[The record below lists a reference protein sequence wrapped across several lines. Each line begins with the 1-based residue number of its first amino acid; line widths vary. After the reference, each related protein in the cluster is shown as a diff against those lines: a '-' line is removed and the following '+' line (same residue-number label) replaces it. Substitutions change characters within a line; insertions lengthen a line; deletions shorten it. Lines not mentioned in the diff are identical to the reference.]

1 MSTPPLIV
9 HIIYRLDIGGLENGL
24 VNLINR
30 MPPERYRHAII
41 CLTDHSSFRSR
52 IQRNDVACYALNK
65 RAGKDLWMFWRL
77 FKLLRQLKPAIV
89 HTRNLATLDCVLPA
103 ALAGVRCRVHGEHGR
118 DVEDVD
124 GSSLKLQR
132 FRRFFK
138 PFVSCYIPLSRDLEA
153 YLREKIGVLPEKM
166 TQIYNGVDSDK
177 FRLPSGGREALPIA
191 DFAGPDSIVVGT
203 VGRMQTVKDQ
213 LTLVRA
219 FLQVLKTV
227 PDARKHLRLVLVGE
241 GPLRVEAEKMLAQE
255 DALQLAWLAGAR
267 HDIPELLRGLD
278 VFVLPSLA
286 EGISNTILEAMATG
300 LPVVATRV
308 GGNPE
313 LVEDGVTGT
322 LVPAADPT
330 TMAAAI
336 ADYFLDAGKRHRHG
350 MAARAT
356 VERKYSMDAMVAA
369 YMGVYDRVLHGAT

>member
-1 MSTPPLIV
+1 MPMPPLIV

-24 VNLINR
+24 VNLINS

-41 CLTDHSSFRSR
+41 CLTGHSSFRDR
-52 IQRNDVACYALNK
+52 IQRNDVACYALHK
-65 RAGKDLWMFWRL
+65 QAGKDIWMFWRL

-118 DVEDVD
+118 DVEDMD

-138 PFVSCYIPLSRDLEA
+138 PLISRYIPLSRDLEA
-153 YLREKIGVLPEKM
+153 YLCEKIGVPPESM
-166 TQIYNGVDSDK
+166 TQIYNGVDSEK
-177 FRLPSGGREALPIA
+177 FCPPLDGRESLPVA

-227 PDARKHLRLVLVGE
+227 PDARKYLRLVLVGD
-241 GPLRVEAEKMLAQE
+241 GPLRAAAEKMLAE
-255 DALQLAWLAGAR
+255 DDALQLAWLAGAR

-313 LVEDGVTGT
+313 LVADGVTGT
-322 LVPAADPT
+322 LVPASDPMA
-330 TMAAAI
+330 MAAAI
-336 ADYFLDAGKRHRHG
+336 ADYFLDAGKRQRHG
-350 MAARAT
+350 KAAREM

-369 YMGVYDRVLHGAT
+369 YMGVYDRVLAGR

>member
-1 MSTPPLIV
+1 MPTPPLIV

-41 CLTDHSSFRSR
+41 CLTDHSSFRER
-52 IQRNDVACYALNK
+52 IQRDDVACYALHK

-118 DVEDVD
+118 DVEDMD
-124 GSSLKLQR
+124 GRSLKLQR

-138 PFVSCYIPLSRDLEA
+138 PFVSRYIPLSRDLEG
-153 YLREKIGVLPEKM
+153 YLREKIGVLPEKI
-166 TQIYNGVDSDK
+166 TQIYNGVDSEK
-177 FRLPSGGREALPIA
+177 FRPPLDGRDPLPVA
-191 DFAGPDSIVVGT
+191 DFAGPDSFVVGT

-227 PDARKHLRLVLVGE
+227 PDARKFLRLVLVGD
-241 GPLRVEAEKMLAQE
+241 GPLRAAAEKLLVEE

-267 HDIPELLRGLD
+267 HDISELLRGLD

-313 LVEDGVTGT
+313 LVEDGMSGT
-322 LVPAADPT
+322 LVPASNPMA
-330 TMAAAI
+330 MAAAI
-336 ADYFLDAGKRHRHG
+336 ADYFLDAGKRQRHG
-350 MAARAT
+350 KAAREM

-369 YMGVYDRVLHGAT
+369 YMGVYDRVLTSH

>member
-1 MSTPPLIV
+1 M
-9 HIIYRLDIGGLENGL
+9 
-24 VNLINR
+24 
-30 MPPERYRHAII
+30 
-41 CLTDHSSFRSR
+41 
-52 IQRNDVACYALNK
+52 
-65 RAGKDLWMFWRL
+65 
-77 FKLLRQLKPAIV
+77 
-89 HTRNLATLDCVLPA
+89 
-103 ALAGVRCRVHGEHGR
+103 
-118 DVEDVD
+118 D

-138 PFVSCYIPLSRDLEA
+138 PFVSRYIPLSRDLEG
-153 YLREKIGVLPEKM
+153 YLREKIGVPPAAM
-166 TQIYNGVDSDK
+166 TQIYNGVDSEK
-177 FRLPSGGREALPIA
+177 FCPPVNGREALPIA
-191 DFAGPDSIVVGT
+191 DFAKPDCCVVGT

-227 PDARKHLRLVLVGE
+227 PDARKYLRLVLVGD
-241 GPLRVEAEKMLAQE
+241 GPLRATAEKLLAE
-255 DALQLAWLAGAR
+255 EGALQLAWLAGAR
-267 HDIPELLRGLD
+267 HDIPGLLRGLD

-322 LVPAADPT
+322 LVPAADPAA
-330 TMAAAI
+330 MAAAI
-336 ADYFLDAGKRHRHG
+336 ADYLLDAGKRQRHG
-350 MAARAT
+350 MAAREM

-369 YMGVYDRVLHGAT
+369 YMGVYDRVLASH

>member
-1 MSTPPLIV
+1 MPTPPLIV

-52 IQRNDVACYALNK
+52 IQRDDVACYALHK
-65 RAGKDLWMFWRL
+65 RIGKDLWMFWRL

-89 HTRNLATLDCVLPA
+89 HTRNLATLECVLPA

-118 DVEDVD
+118 DVEDMD
-124 GSSLKLQR
+124 GSSVKLQWL
-132 FRRFFK
+132 RRFFK
-138 PFVSCYIPLSRDLEA
+138 PFVSRYIPLSRDLEA
-153 YLREKIGVLPEKM
+153 YLHEKIGVPPERM

-177 FRLPSGGREALPIA
+177 FRPPVDGRESLPVA
-191 DFAGPDSIVVGT
+191 DFAGPGSIVVGT
-203 VGRMQTVKDQ
+203 VGRMQIVKDQ

-219 FLQVLKTV
+219 FLQVLKAV
-227 PDARKHLRLVLVGE
+227 PDVRKHLRLVLVGE
-241 GPLRVEAEKMLAQE
+241 GPLRAVAENILAEA
-255 DALQLAWLAGAR
+255 DALQLAWLPGAR

-300 LPVVATRV
+300 LPVVATHV

-322 LVPAADPT
+322 LVPASDPMA
-330 TMAAAI
+330 MAAVI
-336 ADYFLDAGKRHRHG
+336 ADYFLDAGKRQCHG
-350 MAARAT
+350 KAAREM

-369 YMGVYDRVLHGAT
+369 YMGVYDRVLAAH